1 MDETAK
7 QSVFLHIQVCESNQ
21 TKGLER
27 GWKQRARLGRDAKN
41 TDGRFGINFKWITR
55 FNLATGNSHW
65 LNLDAL
71 VLAVNKLSSYV
82 YNKSFAMFP
91 TMMIFQGAKHLTFAG
106 EVEGVGMGDFRKKYP
121 AHWFERENIL
131 ARKYLGKKYPVLKK
145 CLSRPIILQHYMLG
159 KKIPSPEIW
168 GKASLPR
175 GGSSINR

>member
-41 TDGRFGINFKWITR
+41 TDGRFGINFNWITR

-65 LNLDAL
+65 LNLDASCQ
-71 VLAVNKLSSYV
+71 V
-82 YNKSFAMFP
+82 MFTTSHSRCSQQWWFSKGP
-91 TMMIFQGAKHLTFAG
+91 NIWLLQGRLKG
-106 EVEGVGMGDFRKKYP
+106 WVWVISGKKYP

-175 GGSSINR
+175 GG